1 MFSACAILYWKHLYH
16 LAVLPYLDH
25 LITSVPLRFKF
36 LWSAISISHFHNY
49 LNSMPIN
56 TNIQFTYKTE
66 KDGSLLFLDI
76 LSHDPDGS
84 VYIPLYIGSLHTLT
98 STCSSHS
105 ITPSTIR
112 WLLLGPCLY
121 VLPPF
126 LRPWLNGQWRK
137 DTWWVHALRK
147 KYPHHLTYFSC
158 LSNLII

>member
-1 MFSACAILYWKHLYH
+1 M
-16 LAVLPYLDH
+16 
-25 LITSVPLRFKF
+25 PLRFKF

-56 TNIQFTYKTE
+56 TNIQFTRPRKM
-66 KDGSLLFLDI
+66 DLFSFWIFSLMI
-76 LSHDPDGS
+76 LMA
-84 VYIPLYIGSLHTLT
+84 LYIYLCISEAYTLT

-147 KYPHHLTYFSC
+147 KYLHHLTYFGC